1 MRNSAIP
8 ASFDSHGRNTATAAN
23 GQLVHQTT
31 LDHMER
37 LTERLYEVRDGVW
50 CMVGNGLSNQ
60 TFVEGPNGLIVID
73 TGESQEE
80 MQAALVAVRKHTD
93 APIVAVIYTH
103 FHYCNGTEA
112 FVSPN
117 NGVPIWGH
125 KLIPENL
132 SRIASDVGPVSARG
146 LIHQFGMS
154 LPAVGPDGLVGGGLG
169 RFYKNPAHGRGTHG
183 HIPPTHLVSET
194 TTVSLAGLQVVMSPA
209 PSDANDNMNIFF
221 PELGLCVNN
230 IVWPAL
236 FNVFAIRGEEYR
248 DPRILLSGID
258 EIANFDP
265 EHLVCAHGPPLSGR
279 DEIRSGVTDARDAIQ
294 FMWDQTVRWIN
305 KGLTL
310 GELIAKVQLPER
322 FDRSYMTQQHYGL
335 VEHHVRQIHA
345 GLRGWFDG
353 NEAGL
358 FPLPT
363 IDRTQ
368 RLIAG
373 FGGREQVAL
382 QAQAA
387 LDDDDL
393 RWALELASWL
403 VRSELGT
410 DGRAD
415 GGSGDERAL
424 LGNVLRTIAQRTTS
438 ANVRNWC
445 LTRALEL
452 DGKIDL
458 SRHRGFRASRG
469 QVLANAPSTFVHGL
483 KTVLVPELAADIDCH
498 IAFVIDG
505 SVCGLH
511 VRRGVAVPSN
521 GSGADHTL
529 TMSHQTWADI
539 ISAKLSLADTVA
551 SGTASITG
559 DASAVAATLA
569 SFEHPAFAQ
578 RP

>member
-1 MRNSAIP
+1 
-8 ASFDSHGRNTATAAN
+8 
-23 GQLVHQTT
+23 
-31 LDHMER
+31 
-37 LTERLYEVRDGVW
+37 
-50 CMVGNGLSNQ
+50 
-60 TFVEGPNGLIVID
+60 
-73 TGESQEE
+73 
-80 MQAALVAVRKHTD
+80 
-93 APIVAVIYTH
+93 
-103 FHYCNGTEA
+103 
-112 FVSPN
+112 
-117 NGVPIWGH
+117 
-125 KLIPENL
+125 
-132 SRIASDVGPVSARG
+132 
-146 LIHQFGMS
+146 
-154 LPAVGPDGLVGGGLG
+154 
-169 RFYKNPAHGRGTHG
+169 
-183 HIPPTHLVSET
+183 
-194 TTVSLAGLQVVMSPA
+194 MSPA

-353 NEAGL
+353 NEAEL

>member
-1 MRNSAIP
+1 M
-8 ASFDSHGRNTATAAN
+8 
-23 GQLVHQTT
+23 
-31 LDHMER
+31 
-37 LTERLYEVRDGVW
+37 
-50 CMVGNGLSNQ
+50 
-60 TFVEGPNGLIVID
+60 
-73 TGESQEE
+73 
-80 MQAALVAVRKHTD
+80 
-93 APIVAVIYTH
+93 
-103 FHYCNGTEA
+103 
-112 FVSPN
+112 
-117 NGVPIWGH
+117 
-125 KLIPENL
+125 
-132 SRIASDVGPVSARG
+132 
-146 LIHQFGMS
+146 
-154 LPAVGPDGLVGGGLG
+154 
-169 RFYKNPAHGRGTHG
+169 
-183 HIPPTHLVSET
+183 
-194 TTVSLAGLQVVMSPA
+194 
-209 PSDANDNMNIFF
+209 
-221 PELGLCVNN
+221 
-230 IVWPAL
+230 
-236 FNVFAIRGEEYR
+236 
-248 DPRILLSGID
+248 
-258 EIANFDP
+258 
-265 EHLVCAHGPPLSGR
+265 CAHGPPLSGR

-353 NEAGL
+353 NEAEL